1 MRQCGIATRLLL
13 PDAGGPPVTRLASDH
28 LGPVRTPHLSQHRP
42 PRAQVAMDSEVVHG
56 ISLSWWRDVTWRAL
70 GEGTKGD
77 LGPFLVPNHVIH
89 MILRYFDEV
98 LVWVLNCNLKGIGT
112 EPSFFTVERF
122 YLGDIWD
129 ICIKVWSQYVSIFLV
144 EVLVQAL
151 SVSPKGSEK
160 QLPAETVGSIGIA
173 FPSTGGNSVKS
184 LSFQWHQF
192 RPRLYAGH
200 VLRRSSHDRH
210 RVAPCCTIIDPLLKI
225 LRENQHLQALSIPM
239 YQRSYI
245 WIYVI
250 FLVSFFV
257 FQCFWFLSAMVHCG
271 TPRRMLGTDRSEFG
285 SAADCQRHC
294 ASVKGCILSTN
305 CGWYDDT

>member
-1 MRQCGIATRLLL
+1 MWL
-13 PDAGGPPVTRLASDH
+13 GGH
-28 LGPVRTPHLSQHRP
+28 WEG
-42 PRAQVAMDSEVVHG
+42 
-56 ISLSWWRDVTWRAL
+56 
-70 GEGTKGD
+70 GTKGD
-77 LGPFLVPNHVIH
+77 LGPFLVPNQCDSYDFEI
-89 MILRYFDEV
+89 FWDEV
-98 LVWVLNCNLKGIGT
+98 LVWVLNCILKGIGT
-112 EPSFFTVERF
+112 EPSYFTVERF

-160 QLPAETVGSIGIA
+160 HLPAETVGSIGIA

-200 VLRRSSHDRH
+200 VLRRSSHDWR

-225 LRENQHLQALSIPM
+225 LRENQHLQALSIHINTNV
-239 YQRSYI
+239 STKLFL
-245 WIYVI
+245 I

-257 FQCFWFLSAMVHCG
+257 FQCFLFLSAMVHQVVFR
-271 TPRRMLGTDRSEFG
+271 PRRMLGTDRSEFA

-294 ASVKGCILSTN
+294 ASVKGCILEKPTAVD
-305 CGWYDDT
+305 GMMIG